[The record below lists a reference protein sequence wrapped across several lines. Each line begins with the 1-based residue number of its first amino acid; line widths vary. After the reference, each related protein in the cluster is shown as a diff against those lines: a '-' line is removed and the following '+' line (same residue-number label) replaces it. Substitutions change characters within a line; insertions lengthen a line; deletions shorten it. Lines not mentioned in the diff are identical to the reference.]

1 MRASAIIALVVAA
14 CAPSVGVRSS
24 GERVDLRPRLAVGS
38 VYEVLHRETQVLE
51 GGEPEVLRTRT
62 LIEVREALADGALRM
77 RAHIVR
83 SVEDSAEDAHLVST
97 LVDFDVGPSGQL
109 LGDAHIACGA
119 QDDLRVP
126 RFLRYLLG
134 ARAIVAEDVG
144 VGSTWRSPLVS
155 DAIELARPAT
165 YRLDALGRG
174 TAEGRLSGRVHM
186 ERGDV
191 GALRVTG
198 EGRVRGRFR
207 LSLDDGFSGRTTLD
221 ARIRGEILDTRAG
234 VVRRGT
240 VRTRTE
246 LIVRP
251 APREEALLPSC
262 VFDSNLVVRA
272 LRLRQSAIRRCYV
285 HELRSTPTLAG
296 RVVARF
302 QIHVDGNVRN
312 VSIPENTTGSV
323 PLAVCVGEVVGGLR
337 FRPGPVGGA
346 VTYAFP
352 FVFAA
357 QE

>member
-1 MRASAIIALVVAA
+1 MRCFAGLVFVLAA
-14 CAPSVGVRSS
+14 CGPPSGVRSS
-24 GERVDLRPRLAVGS
+24 GERVDLRPRPAIGS

-51 GGEPEVLRTRT
+51 GSEPEVLRTRT
-62 LIEVREALADGALRM
+62 LIEVREALADGGLRM

-83 SVEDSAEDAHLVST
+83 SVGDTAEDAHLVST

-109 LGDAHIACGA
+109 LGEPSVACGA
-119 QDDLRVP
+119 EDDLRVP
-126 RFLRYLLG
+126 RFLRSLLG
-134 ARAIVAEDVG
+134 ARAIVAEDVD

-155 DAIELARPAT
+155 DAIELSRPAM
-165 YRLDALGRG
+165 YRLDVLHHG
-174 TAEGRLSGRVHM
+174 TAEGRLSGRVRM

-234 VVRRGT
+234 VERRGT

-246 LIVRP
+246 VLVRP
-251 APREEALLPSC
+251 AAREEGLLPSC
-262 VFDSNLVVRA
+262 VFDSNLVVRM
-272 LRLRQSAIRRCYV
+272 LRLRQSAIRTCYER
-285 HELRSTPTLAG
+285 ELRTTPTLAG

-302 QIHVDGNVRN
+302 QIHVDGSVRN
-312 VSIPENTTGSV
+312 VSFEENTTGS
-323 PLAVCVGEVVGGLR
+323 PAVAACVGGEVAGLR

-346 VTYAFP
+346 VTYSFP
-352 FVFAA
+352 FVFAV
-357 QE
+357 QQ